1 MKKHLFAVAAAT
13 VAVAMIPFGAQ
24 AQSTDTLAKVKA
36 SGKVVMG
43 VRETSA
49 PLSYTLGDG
58 KFTGYHVELCDRIL
72 KALVPAAKVEYTPV
86 TSANRIPLVQNG
98 TVDIECGST
107 TNNVGRQKDVAF
119 AVTTFVTEVR
129 TAVKVKSG
137 INSIAQLTGKNV
149 ATTTGT
155 TSVALL
161 RKHER
166 ANGVDIK
173 EVYGKD
179 HGDSFLLLE
188 SGRADA
194 FVMDDNI
201 LAGLIAT
208 SSAPKDYAIVGET
221 LNIEPIAIMIRKD
234 DPAFKKAVDD
244 TIKGMMKSGD
254 LDKLYSK
261 WFLSPI
267 PPKNTSVNLAMGSVL
282 KGLIAAPNDKPAED
296 FNAKK

>member
-1 MKKHLFAVAAAT
+1 MKKHLLVSVFAVALTTLAAG
-13 VAVAMIPFGAQ
+13 VQAQ
-24 AQSTDTLAKVKA
+24 ANDTLAKIKS

-43 VRETSA
+43 VRESSA

-58 KFTGYHVELCDRIL
+58 KYTGYHVELCQNIL
-72 KALVPAAKVEYTPV
+72 KSIASGATVEYTPV

-107 TNNVGRQKDVAF
+107 TNNATRQKDVSF
-119 AVTTFVTEVR
+119 ALTTYVTEVR
-129 TAVKVKSG
+129 TAVKTTSK
-137 INSIAQLTGKNV
+137 IKSIADLEGKTI

-161 RKHER
+161 RKHKR
-166 ANGVDIK
+166 GADVKFN

-179 HGDSFLLLE
+179 HADSFLLME

-201 LAGLIAT
+201 LAGLIAG
-208 SSAPKDYAIVGET
+208 AKNPKDFVIVGET
-221 LNIEPIAIMIRKD
+221 LNIEPIAIMVRKD

-244 TIKGMMKSGD
+244 YIRAAIKSGE
-254 LDKLYSK
+254 LNKLYTK

-282 KGLIAAPNDKPAED
+282 AGLLKNPSDAPAEE
-296 FNAKK
+296 FNK